1 MSIKNK
7 KISAFSLTTRYKRA
21 NVLAGGETVSAQE
34 MYPKISLKAARV
46 NANLSQEEAARLI
59 GICKATLQNYEKGET
74 VPDWD
79 VVDAIARVYN
89 FPASLINFARKLA

>member
-1 MSIKNK
+1 MSTENK
-7 KISAFSLTTRYKRA
+7 KFSAFSLTARYKRA
-21 NVLAGGETVSAQE
+21 NMLAGGEAVNTQE
-34 MYPKISLKAARV
+34 VYPKISLKAARV

-59 GICKATLQNYEKGET
+59 GVCKATLQNYEKGET

-89 FPASLINFARKLA
+89 FPASFINFARKLA